1 MSGFC
6 NFVLTVIAIFYT
18 FYDKMKICNVKFDNM
33 NNERGC
39 KDMQELQIP
48 NGYFHLWQMYL
59 SERGVDIATLDFL
72 QVDEKKHLLG
82 ILALP
87 IDTQSSYSFFQQLIE
102 KTKLALDCP
111 QIVFE
116 MAEYVRPEH
125 FGVLGYMASRSTTV
139 AEALQNVMRFSRLV
153 IDGDEVIPMQM
164 QQKSPYV
171 HLVWPFHHDKYILI
185 NEFTNALMMHLARKI
200 VPPNQFPLHA
210 VYFAHA
216 PQMALYHYQKF
227 YACEVLF
234 NQPQYSFVLL
244 MEGLEL
250 KIQQADPSL
259 MQLLVKQAEEA
270 IAAKPRYKTI
280 AQQLHLIVAEYLK
293 LKEQAPKIEEIAQEL
308 HISTRTLQRQLSDL
322 DTSFKKIVEIERMK
336 RCEFLLGSDTH
347 LSEIAMRLGYS
358 DQSALARAF
367 KAFSGH
373 TLLEKKHQL
382 KS

>member
-1 MSGFC
+1 
-6 NFVLTVIAIFYT
+6 
-18 FYDKMKICNVKFDNM
+18 
-33 NNERGC
+33 
-39 KDMQELQIP
+39 MQELQIP

-59 SERGVDIATLDFL
+59 AERGVDVATLDFL
-72 QVDEKKHLLG
+72 QADEKQHLLS
-82 ILALP
+82 ILSLP
-87 IDTQSSYSFFQQLIE
+87 IDTQSAYLFFQKLIE
-102 KTKLALDCP
+102 KTKQAFDCP

-139 AEALQNVMRFSRLV
+139 AEALQNIMRFSRLV

-164 QQKSPYV
+164 QQKGQYV
-171 HLVWPFHHDKYILI
+171 HLIWPFHHDKYILI

-200 VPPNQFPLHA
+200 VPPNQFPLQA
-210 VYFAHA
+210 VHFAHA

-234 NQPQYSFVLL
+234 NQPHYSFVLR

-280 AQQLHLIVAEYLK
+280 AQQLHIIVAEYLK
-293 LKEQAPKIEEIAQEL
+293 LKEQAPKIEDVAQEL

-322 DTSFKKIVEIERMK
+322 DTSFKKIVESERMK
-336 RCEFLLGSDTH
+336 RCEFLLSGDIQ

-358 DQSALARAF
+358 DQSALARAY
-367 KAFSGH
+367 KAYSGQ
-373 TLLEKKHQL
+373 TLLEKKQDL
-382 KS
+382 KSS

>member
-1 MSGFC
+1 
-6 NFVLTVIAIFYT
+6 
-18 FYDKMKICNVKFDNM
+18 
-33 NNERGC
+33 
-39 KDMQELQIP
+39 MQELQIP

-102 KTKLALDCP
+102 KTKQALDCP

-358 DQSALARAF
+358 DQSALARAY
-367 KAFSGH
+367 KAFSGQ
-373 TLLEKKHQL
+373 TLLEKKQQL